1 MVGQKIVVLGT
12 GGTIAG
18 TAPSESDTLAYTAAR
33 IGVGQLVAAVPALAA
48 APVETEQVLQLD
60 SKDMDAEHWL
70 SLAAR
75 CAVHLERD
83 EVAGV
88 VVTHGTDTLEETAY
102 FLHRV
107 LAPRK
112 PLVLTCAMRPANS
125 VQSDGPQNLL
135 DAVAV
140 ARSGRIVGVVAV
152 CAGRVH
158 GAVEVVKQ
166 HPYRLDA
173 FCSGE
178 GGPLAVV
185 EEGRLRILRVL
196 PPDSPGR
203 REARLASLPPA
214 RDWPWVEIVTSH
226 ACADARLVDGLVRL
240 GIGGLVVAGT
250 GNGSVHH
257 ALEVALLR
265 AVDQGVAVRRATRC
279 AQGMVLPHGGDVLAD
294 SQGLSPVKARIAL
307 MLDLM
312 ADAVTTSA
320 PLSPPAP

>member
-1 MVGQKIVVLGT
+1 MVARKIVVLGT

-18 TAPSESDTLAYTAAR
+18 TAPAASDTLVYTAAQ
-33 IGVGQLVAAVPALAA
+33 IGVGQLVAALPALGQV
-48 APVETEQVLQLD
+48 PLEVEQVAQLD
-60 SKDMDAEHWL
+60 SKDMDAGHWS
-70 SLAAR
+70 SLAGR
-75 CAVHLERD
+75 CAAHLERG
-83 EVAGV
+83 EVDGV

-112 PLVLTCAMRPANS
+112 PLVLTCAMRPATS

-140 ARSGRIVGVVAV
+140 ARSGQVGGVVAV

-158 GAVEVVKQ
+158 GAVEVAKW

-173 FCSGE
+173 FQSGE

-185 EEGRLRILRVL
+185 EQGRVRVLRIA
-196 PPDSPGR
+196 PPASAAWA
-203 REARLASLPPA
+203 ESRLASLPPA
-214 RDWPWVEIVTSH
+214 SDWPWVEIVTSH
-226 ACADARLVDGLVRL
+226 ACADARLVGALVQQGVR
-240 GIGGLVVAGT
+240 GLVVAGT

-257 ALEVALLR
+257 ALEAALLHAMER
-265 AVDQGVAVRRATRC
+265 GVAVRRATRC
-279 AQGMVLPHGGDVLAD
+279 AEGMVLPHAGDVLPD

-312 ADAVTTSA
+312 TGAG
-320 PLSPPAP
+320 LSRPAP

>member
-18 TAPSESDTLAYTAAR
+18 TAPSESATLAYSAAQ

-48 APVETEQVLQLD
+48 APLEIEQVLQVD

-75 CAVHLERD
+75 CAAHLERD

-88 VVTHGTDTLEETAY
+88 VVTHGTDTLEESAY
-102 FLHRV
+102 FLHHV

-112 PLVLTCAMRPANS
+112 PLVLTCAMRPATS

-196 PPDSPGR
+196 PPASPGR

-226 ACADARLVDGLVRL
+226 ACADARLVDSLVRL
-240 GIGGLVVAGT
+240 GVGGLVVAGT

-279 AQGMVLPHGGDVLAD
+279 AQGMVLPHGADVLAD

-312 ADAVTTSA
+312 ADAVTTSR
-320 PLSPPAP
+320 PVSPPAP

>member
-1 MVGQKIVVLGT
+1 MVARKIVVLGT

-18 TAPSESDTLAYTAAR
+18 TAPSASDTLAYSAAQL
-33 IGVGQLVAAVPALAA
+33 GVGQLVAAVPALAGV
-48 APVETEQVLQLD
+48 PLEVEQVCQID
-60 SKDMDAEHWL
+60 SKDMGAEHWA

-75 CAVHLERD
+75 CALHLERAD
-83 EVAGV
+83 VDGV

-112 PLVLTCAMRPANS
+112 PLVLTCAMRPATA

-140 ARSGRIVGVVAV
+140 ARSGRIGGVVAV
-152 CAGRVH
+152 CAGTVH
-158 GAVEVVKQ
+158 GAVEVVKR

-173 FCSGE
+173 FGSGE

-185 EEGRLRILRVL
+185 EEGRLRLFRDL
-196 PPDSPGR
+196 PPASPER
-203 REARLASLPPA
+203 LEARLASLPPT

-226 ACADARLVDGLVRL
+226 ACADARLVDGLVRQ

-250 GNGSVHH
+250 GNGSVHQ
-257 ALEVALLR
+257 ALEAALLR
-265 AVDQGVAVRRATRC
+265 ATLQGVAVRRATRC
-279 AQGMVLPHGGDVLAD
+279 AEGVVLPHGGDVLAD

-312 ADAVTTSA
+312 TGAAR
-320 PLSPPAP
+320 PA

>member
-1 MVGQKIVVLGT
+1 MVARKIVVLGT

-18 TAPSESDTLAYTAAR
+18 TAPGPSDTLGYTAAR
-33 IGVGQLVAAVPALAA
+33 IGVGQLVAAVPALAEL
-48 APVETEQVLQLD
+48 PLEVEQVCQID
-60 SKDMDAEHWL
+60 SKDMEAEHWAG
-70 SLAAR
+70 LAAR
-75 CAVHLERD
+75 CALHLERED
-83 EVAGV
+83 VDGV

-102 FLHRV
+102 FLHHV

-112 PLVLTCAMRPANS
+112 PLVLACAMRPATA

-140 ARSGRIVGVVAV
+140 ARSGRIAGVVAV
-152 CAGRVH
+152 CAGRIH
-158 GAVEVVKQ
+158 GAVDVVKR

-178 GGPLAVV
+178 GGPLGVV
-185 EEGRLRILRVL
+185 EEGCVRILRVL

-203 REARLASLPPA
+203 GQARLASLPPA

-226 ACADARLVDGLVRL
+226 AGADARLVDGLVRQ
-240 GIGGLVVAGT
+240 GVGGLVVAGT

-257 ALEVALLR
+257 ALEAALLR
-265 AVDQGVAVRRATRC
+265 AIEQGVAVRRATRC
-279 AQGMVLPHGGDVLAD
+279 AEGVVLPHDGDVLAD

-307 MLDLM
+307 MLDLL
-312 ADAVTTSA
+312 DGQS
-320 PLSPPAP
+320 